1 MTLCICAG
9 AAVELRCRHGPRRMK
24 LVAGVSGQSGYF
36 LIESS
41 QMAAFTIDECKVYVP
56 VSPSQACGMAV
67 PEYQGAGKGLPLKFE
82 RFVKRADGLLALY
95 SVGNF
100 FFQPKYANKC

>member
-1 MTLCICAG
+1 MRAD

-24 LVAGVSGQSGYF
+24 SVKGMSGQGGYF

-41 QMAAFTIDECKVYVP
+41 QMAAFTIDECKVYVTA
-56 VSPSQACGMAV
+56 SPSSVCGVAV
-67 PEYQGAGKGLPLKFE
+67 PGYPGAGKGMPLKFE
-82 RFVKRADGLLALY
+82 RFLKLGDGLRALY

-100 FFQPKYANKC
+100 FFQPKYANKCY